1 MTLGSV
7 AVGSVGLPQPDPTAP
22 IVVDA
27 QSACRWQQGAHEV
40 WVLGGG
46 VQLEQGQRVVSGED
60 AVLWIDRAGPLDRG
74 RTKVI
79 AYLEGDVRLEHGS
92 QEARAGL
99 NDKTWLGRLE
109 TTAEA
114 DVRAMRLSGMPQ
126 EKPAIYQRGMARR
139 TPIRDGAI
147 RRTQYAESQP
157 GLVGAE
163 GLPSGS
169 RRIRVFPRSDV
180 PVQAQWF
187 PDRDTNQWIAVIDS
201 GVNLIVDGLEQFGS
215 LDVSA
220 DRLVIWTTG
229 MQEPDL
235 TGKTFQDE
243 TIPLEIYME
252 GNIVF
257 RQGERII
264 YADRMYYDVTN
275 RTGRVLQAE
284 ILSPVPNYEGLLRL
298 RAQIVQQIDRGRFF
312 AENAYITSSRM
323 GQPSYRLQTGTI
335 YFEDIQ
341 QPVRNPF
348 TGAPQVDPATGEPVI
363 YHERLATA
371 ENTLLFLGDLPV
383 FYWPRFA
390 TDLTEPSFY
399 IRRAQLK
406 NDSVFGTQVLTNWNV
421 YELLGLRRRPE
432 GTKWDLNLDYLS
444 QRGFGHGTTFTYSR
458 DDFFVLPGRSSGLF
472 DFWGIEDHGKDNL
485 GAGRRSLSPA
495 KDYRHRMLW
504 KHRQLLPQDFQLTA
518 ELGWVSDRNFL
529 EQYYEREWDEQ
540 KDQTTNLELKRT
552 RDNTSWSILVGG
564 RLNPFF
570 TQTEWLP
577 RLDHFWLG
585 QPLMNDAFTW
595 YEHSQAS
602 YARLQTASV
611 PENPSEQAKFA
622 HLPWETSPRSGERLM
637 TRQEL
642 DWPIQLGP
650 VKAVPYA
657 LGELA
662 HWGEA
667 LDGDDAQRAYW
678 QAGVRTSMP
687 AWRVYPNVENRLF
700 NVHGLAHKMVFD
712 AEFLFAQSNLDL
724 EDLPLYEPLDDDSI
738 EAFRR
743 RFQFNTFGGPPI
755 PRRFDERLYALRTG
769 MAGSVTAPSAEIADD
784 LMALRAGLRQRW
796 QTKRGRPGS
805 RTTVDWIVLDLQGV
819 WFPDEMRDNFGKAF
833 GLYEYD
839 FLWNVGDRLTLVSDG
854 IFDFFDDGQQA
865 ITVGGHLS
873 RPPRGNLYLGVRF
886 LNGPIDSSI
895 LSMSY
900 SYRMSPKWVSSFGM
914 SVDLAKDGNI
924 GQNFS
929 ITRIGESLL
938 ITAGFNVDASRD
950 SVGVHL
956 AIEPRFLP
964 RTSLGRVGGAQI
976 PVAGAYGLE

>member
-1 MTLGSV
+1 
-7 AVGSVGLPQPDPTAP
+7 
-22 IVVDA
+22 
-27 QSACRWQQGAHEV
+27 
-40 WVLGGG
+40 
-46 VQLEQGQRVVSGED
+46 
-60 AVLWIDRAGPLDRG
+60 
-74 RTKVI
+74 
-79 AYLEGDVRLEHGS
+79 
-92 QEARAGL
+92 
-99 NDKTWLGRLE
+99 
-109 TTAEA
+109 
-114 DVRAMRLSGMPQ
+114 
-126 EKPAIYQRGMARR
+126 
-139 TPIRDGAI
+139 
-147 RRTQYAESQP
+147 
-157 GLVGAE
+157 
-163 GLPSGS
+163 
-169 RRIRVFPRSDV
+169 
-180 PVQAQWF
+180 
-187 PDRDTNQWIAVIDS
+187 
-201 GVNLIVDGLEQFGS
+201 
-215 LDVSA
+215 
-220 DRLVIWTTG
+220 
-229 MQEPDL
+229 
-235 TGKTFQDE
+235 
-243 TIPLEIYME
+243 
-252 GNIVF
+252 
-257 RQGERII
+257 
-264 YADRMYYDVTN
+264 
-275 RTGRVLQAE
+275 
-284 ILSPVPNYEGLLRL
+284 
-298 RAQIVQQIDRGRFF
+298 
-312 AENAYITSSRM
+312 
-323 GQPSYRLQTGTI
+323 
-335 YFEDIQ
+335 
-341 QPVRNPF
+341 
-348 TGAPQVDPATGEPVI
+348 
-363 YHERLATA
+363 
-371 ENTLLFLGDLPV
+371 
-383 FYWPRFA
+383 
-390 TDLTEPSFY
+390 
-399 IRRAQLK
+399 
-406 NDSVFGTQVLTNWNV
+406 
-421 YELLGLRRRPE
+421 
-432 GTKWDLNLDYLS
+432 
-444 QRGFGHGTTFTYSR
+444 
-458 DDFFVLPGRSSGLF
+458 
-472 DFWGIEDHGKDNL
+472 
-485 GAGRRSLSPA
+485 
-495 KDYRHRMLW
+495 
-504 KHRQLLPQDFQLTA
+504 
-518 ELGWVSDRNFL
+518 
-529 EQYYEREWDEQ
+529 
-540 KDQTTNLELKRT
+540 
-552 RDNTSWSILVGG
+552 
-564 RLNPFF
+564 
-570 TQTEWLP
+570 
-577 RLDHFWLG
+577 
-585 QPLMNDAFTW
+585 
-595 YEHSQAS
+595 
-602 YARLQTASV
+602 
-611 PENPSEQAKFA
+611 
-622 HLPWETSPRSGERLM
+622 M

-724 EDLPLYEPLDDDSI
+724 EELPLYEPLDDDSI

-784 LMALRAGLRQRW
+784 LMALRTGLRQRW
-796 QTKRGRPGS
+796 QTKRGRPGR